1 MQNVLL
7 TQMSQLCL
15 GYEGCLPAAAI
26 PGDKFKLMAPQERKE
41 NACDSSQSHQSDAV
55 KGLQTCLFGQVATLR
70 TVGHGT
76 MGEVV
81 LVEFA
86 PRRDEGNRIAIKQV
100 KRQEWNLNLL
110 REWFFLARLQSC
122 PGVVRLVTDTRLSAR
137 NGLCFENGSAERFA
151 LKVACEYLSSAKWDN
166 SSQFWTAKNR
176 NLRDVLTFFY
186 NLLKC
191 FDALEELGV
200 LHNDVKRQ
208 NLMWTSVS
216 ASGDGSFREVKLFD
230 FGGAAFRNSSFY
242 LNAMQFNQ
250 VCKGAEHGEVLAKLT
265 LQKVQSAPSGFISER
280 SYHKEHQLASFF
292 VSGKDDDHSIARRN
306 GDGPATVGGRGTPG
320 WRYCDGSKLA
330 KRVSKTS
337 ELHCATEGAAEAV
350 LHEPP
355 HSNDCFAVGHLAMM
369 ALTAGTW
376 FEARDLCF
384 MRKGLG
390 TGRCG
395 DIREA
400 VWTKWVQD
408 NCFSAVHRAIGLW
421 GGAEPPAGGGK
432 RKRKEHLHL
441 KLTIALGECARALLC
456 KGKSC
461 KSVLARLVQKV
472 GQLQEEYPN
481 YSALLSLQPVP
492 HCHSPATQ

>member
-1 MQNVLL
+1 
-7 TQMSQLCL
+7 
-15 GYEGCLPAAAI
+15 
-26 PGDKFKLMAPQERKE
+26 
-41 NACDSSQSHQSDAV
+41 
-55 KGLQTCLFGQVATLR
+55 
-70 TVGHGT
+70 
-76 MGEVV
+76 
-81 LVEFA
+81 
-86 PRRDEGNRIAIKQV
+86 
-100 KRQEWNLNLL
+100 
-110 REWFFLARLQSC
+110 
-122 PGVVRLVTDTRLSAR
+122 LSAQ

-216 ASGDGSFREVKLFD
+216 ASGDDSFREVKLFD
-230 FGGAAFRNSSFY
+230 FGGAAFRDSSFC
-242 LNAMQFNQ
+242 LDAIQFNQ
-250 VCKGAEHGEVLAKLT
+250 VCKGAPHSAVLAKLT
-265 LQKVQSAPSGFISER
+265 LQKVKSADSSFNSER
-280 SYHKEHQLASFF
+280 NYNKELQLAGLF
-292 VSGKDDDHSIARRN
+292 VSGKDDDHSIARRSGLEFQGMLRGTHN
-306 GDGPATVGGRGTPG
+306 GHCPATVGGRGTPG
-320 WRYCDGSKLA
+320 WRYCDGSKLL

-337 ELHCATEGAAEAV
+337 ELHCEGAEAV

-376 FEARDLCF
+376 FEARDFCF

-432 RKRKEHLHL
+432 RKRKEHLHF

-456 KGKSC
+456 EGKSC
-461 KSVLARLVQKV
+461 KSVLARLVEKV
-472 GQLQEEYPN
+472 GKLHEEYPN
-481 YSALLSLQPVP
+481 YSVLLSLQPVP